1 MKNQP
6 LVFQSACI
14 FSIAGSSIGFLS
26 MLFST
31 IFFKTVSAKIELLTN
46 ITATTHL
53 SPLYFASLMGA
64 FGVSLAGAIKLYRM
78 QRAGLYFYLIAQAM
92 ILFLPVIWLGSNGF
106 STTNTIFT
114 LLFSGVYLYYYRI
127 YSNDKSAIVSR

>member
-6 LVFQSACI
+6 LVLQSACI
-14 FSIAGSSIGFLS
+14 FSITGSSIGFLI

-31 IFFKTVSAKIELLTN
+31 IFFKTVSMKIELLTN
-46 ITATTHL
+46 ITATEHL

-64 FGVSLAGAIKLYRM
+64 FGISLAGAIKLYRM
-78 QRAGLYFYLIAQAM
+78 QRVGLYFYLIAQAM

-114 LLFSGVYLYYYRI
+114 LLFSGIYLFYYRI
-127 YSNDKSAIVSR
+127 LN

>member
-1 MKNQP
+1 MKDQP

-14 FSIAGSSIGFLS
+14 FSIAGSSIGFLG

-31 IFFKTVSAKIELLTN
+31 IFFKTVTEKIELLTN
-46 ITATTHL
+46 ITATEHL
-53 SPLYFASLMGA
+53 SPLYFACLMAA
-64 FGVSLAGAIKLYRM
+64 FSVSLAGVIKIYRM
-78 QRAGLYFYLIAQAM
+78 QRAGLYFYLMAQTM

-106 STTNTIFT
+106 SVTNAIFT

-127 YSNDKSAIVSR
+127 LT